1 MVRYVYCT
9 ASTLDGFLADDA
21 DGLDWLL
28 EVPGADA
35 AGAFSS
41 FLEGVGAL
49 VMGSTTFDW
58 VYRQERLDEHPE
70 RWRDTYADRPAFV
83 FSSREIAAVTGA
95 DIRHVDGAVAARLPE
110 IEAAAAGRDVWIVGG
125 GDLAGQFADIGRLDR
140 IIVTY
145 APAVLGSGRP
155 LLPRHLDAERLRIE
169 EVSMDGPFAQVT
181 LSVSP

>member
-21 DGLDWLL
+21 DSLDWLL
-28 EVPGADA
+28 NVPGGD
-35 AGAFSS
+35 GASAFAT
-41 FLEGVGAL
+41 FLDGVGAL

-58 VYRQERLDEHPE
+58 VHRHENLHDHPE
-70 RWRDTYADRPAFV
+70 RWRSAYAERPAFV
-83 FSSREIAAVTGA
+83 FSSRQVAPVTGA
-95 DIRHVDGAVAARLPE
+95 DIRHVHGTVSSHLAD

-145 APAVLGSGRP
+145 APATLGSGRP
-155 LLPRHLDAERLRIE
+155 LLPRRLDSARLRVE
-169 EVSMDGPFAQVT
+169 EAAMDGPFAQVT

>member
-21 DGLDWLL
+21 DSLDWLL
-28 EVPGADA
+28 NVPGSDEASA
-35 AGAFSS
+35 FAG
-41 FLEGVGAL
+41 FLDGVGAL

-58 VYRQERLDEHPE
+58 VHRHEKLHEHPE
-70 RWRDTYADRPAFV
+70 RWRTAYADRPAFV
-83 FSSREIAAVTGA
+83 FSSRQVSPVAGA
-95 DIRHVDGAVAARLPE
+95 DIRHVHGTVSSHLAD

-125 GDLAGQFADIGRLDR
+125 GDLAGQFVDIGRLDR

-155 LLPRHLDAERLRIE
+155 LLPRRLDFTRLRVDE
-169 EVSMDGPFAQVT
+169 AVMDGPFAQVT

>member
-21 DGLDWLL
+21 DSLDWLL
-28 EVPGADA
+28 TVPGADGATAFA
-35 AGAFSS
+35 A
-41 FLEGVGAL
+41 FLDGVGAL

-58 VYRQERLDEHPE
+58 VHRHERLDENPE
-70 RWRDTYADRPAFV
+70 RWRDAYAERPAFV
-83 FSSREIAAVTGA
+83 FSSREVAPVAGA
-95 DIRHVDGAVAARLPE
+95 DIRHVRGTVSSHLVE
-110 IEAAAAGRDVWIVGG
+110 IDAAASGRDVWIVGG

-145 APAVLGSGRP
+145 APATLGSGRP
-155 LLPRHLDAERLRIE
+155 LLPRRLDSARLRVE
-169 EVSMDGPFAQVT
+169 ETAMDGPFAQIT

>member
-21 DGLDWLL
+21 DGLEWLL
-28 EVPGADA
+28 TVPGAEG
-35 AGAFSS
+35 AGAFAT
-41 FLEGVGAL
+41 FLDSVGTL

-58 VYRQERLDEHPE
+58 VYRHERLDENPE
-70 RWRDTYADRPAFV
+70 RWHAAYAERPAFV
-83 FSSREIAAVTGA
+83 FSSREVAPVAGA
-95 DIRHVDGAVAARLPE
+95 DIRHLRGPVSSHLAE
-110 IEAAAAGRDVWIVGG
+110 FEAAAAGRDVWIVGG

-145 APAVLGSGRP
+145 APALLGSGRP
-155 LLPRHLDAERLRIE
+155 LLPRRLDHTRLRVE
-169 EVSMDGPFAQVT
+169 DAAMDGPFAQVT